1 MGDRKELKARH
12 HIAKKLITL
21 RTQLRE
27 KDKRI
32 EELREKNELL
42 KKGQQDSLNQ
52 LIELKERMRRL
63 STTGEDNKKDKKK

>member
-1 MGDRKELKARH
+1 MEERKELKARH
-12 HIAKKLITL
+12 YIAKKLITL

-27 KDKRI
+27 KDKQI
-32 EELREKNELL
+32 KELKEKIELL